1 MDVYTRYFSRLVVG
15 NAPQIFPGSLN
26 RSVANPGNY
35 QLLVNEVRKVAH
47 DVEQAGKIAE
57 SIETATEDI
66 FRDFDLSTFMEH
78 FKLDALEKTI
88 LALACKA
95 TARPDLRTKGKRIAF
110 HPCAEA
116 NSQIADAILHANYA
130 QFLQLLAAARNQEH
144 EDLDPTFVATIVD
157 RFIQNPNPTFN
168 QDAQSDLQAAI
179 DIQYRLRVDKT

>member
-1 MDVYTRYFSRLVVG
+1 MEVYSKYFSRLVVG

-35 QLLVNEVRKVAH
+35 QLLVNEVRKVSH

-88 LALACKA
+88 LALAVKA
-95 TARPDLRTKGKRIAF
+95 STRSDLLRTKGELIRISSTTQLTATKPTPF
-110 HPCAEA
+110 YMQTMRRSFKYLPPRK
-116 NSQIADAILHANYA
+116 ILTMRI
-130 QFLQLLAAARNQEH
+130 LTPRSS
-144 EDLDPTFVATIVD
+144 
-157 RFIQNPNPTFN
+157 RR
-168 QDAQSDLQAAI
+168 S
-179 DIQYRLRVDKT
+179 